1 MISSHAFLRLHPPV
15 SGSHWLRPDSL
26 SLNETGSATRMKAS
40 VSSAH
45 MSPT

>member
-1 MISSHAFLRLHPPV
+1 MISSHAFLRLRRPV

-26 SLNETGSATRMKAS
+26 SLNETGSAIRIEAS